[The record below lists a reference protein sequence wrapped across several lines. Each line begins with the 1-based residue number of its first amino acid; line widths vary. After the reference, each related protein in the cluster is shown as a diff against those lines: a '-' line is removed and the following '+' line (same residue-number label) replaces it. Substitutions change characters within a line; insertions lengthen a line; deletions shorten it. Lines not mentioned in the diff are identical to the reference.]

1 MTVFNGR
8 GGCRGVIILIFWAIK
23 FLSTMSQIFFFWIYR
38 LKLLGNNGFIKWLTL
53 CAKTEKKNIGREE
66 CRLDIYLTDRSWETE
81 RIVARWPSHP
91 KILLRLKWRFIY
103 IIQFAKVIWSH
114 GGHFGSF
121 GHFLAPKMN
130 FLPKAV
136 MNYRNVSFWAKLN
149 NK

>member
-1 MTVFNGR
+1 MVLRVASPLLMQSLFKWINFMSFWNSSQSEESSWKSALSKLWGRFFVNNSLYSIFN
-8 GGCRGVIILIFWAIK
+8 
-23 FLSTMSQIFFFWIYR
+23 
-38 LKLLGNNGFIKWLTL
+38 
-53 CAKTEKKNIGREE
+53 
-66 CRLDIYLTDRSWETE
+66 LTDRSWETE

-91 KILLRLKWRFIY
+91 KFLLRLKRRFIY

-114 GGHFGSF
+114 DGHFGSF

-136 MNYRNVSFWAKLN
+136 MNYRKVSFWAKLN

>member
-1 MTVFNGR
+1 MTQLGQWGPATHF
-8 GGCRGVIILIFWAIK
+8 
-23 FLSTMSQIFFFWIYR
+23 FLDIDCKMLTQFFIHMWLWLNCKI
-38 LKLLGNNGFIKWLTL
+38 KLLLH
-53 CAKTEKKNIGREE
+53 TEPARY
-66 CRLDIYLTDRSWETE
+66 YLTDRSWETE

-91 KILLRLKWRFIY
+91 KFLLRLKRRFIY

-114 GGHFGSF
+114 DGHFGSF

-136 MNYRNVSFWAKLN
+136 MNYRNVSFWAKLH